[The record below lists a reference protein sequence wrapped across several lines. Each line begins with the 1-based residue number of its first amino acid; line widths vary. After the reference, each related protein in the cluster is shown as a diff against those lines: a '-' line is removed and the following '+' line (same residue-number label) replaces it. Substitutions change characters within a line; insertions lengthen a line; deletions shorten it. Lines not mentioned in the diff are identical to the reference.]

1 MRKIAFIFPGQGSQY
16 VGMGKELYNH
26 INESKAIFDFA
37 DEVLDFKVS
46 ELCFNGPKE
55 ELDKTE
61 NTQPAILTLSIAIL
75 RALEGK
81 GIKPYITAGLSLGEY
96 SALVASG
103 SLSFEEALL
112 LVRKRGKL
120 MEEVVPKG
128 IGSMAAIIG
137 LSYEKVEEI
146 IKGASSKG
154 FIAISNI
161 NCPKQIVL
169 GGEVAAIKEACNI
182 AKDMGAMRAVE
193 LSVSGP
199 FHTAMLKEAAN
210 NLELELNKVKFN
222 KPNIPIITNV
232 TGEVMEEENFVET
245 LKKQV
250 MSPVLWEKSIET
262 MINKSVDTFIEI
274 GPSKVLSGF
283 IKKINRKVDMFNI
296 EDLDTLE
303 KTISSLK
310 EELLC

>member
-16 VGMGKELYNH
+16 VGMGKELYDH
-26 INESKAIFDFA
+26 ISESKAIFDFA

-55 ELDKTE
+55 ELDKTK
-61 NTQPAILTLSIAIL
+61 NTQPAILTVSIAIL

-120 MEEVVPKG
+120 MEEAVPKG

-137 LSYEKVEEI
+137 LSYERVDEI
-146 IKGASSKG
+146 VKGASSKG

-262 MINKSVDTFIEI
+262 MINKGVDTFIEI

-283 IKKINRKVDMFNI
+283 IKKINRKVEIFNI

-303 KTISSLK
+303 KTISSL
-310 EELLC
+310 

>member
-120 MEEVVPKG
+120 MEEAVPKG

-146 IKGASSKG
+146 VKGASSKG

-303 KTISSLK
+303 KTISSL
-310 EELLC
+310 

>member
-16 VGMGKELYNH
+16 VGMCKELYDH
-26 INESKAIFDFA
+26 ISESKAIFDFA

-55 ELDKTE
+55 ELDKTK
-61 NTQPAILTLSIAIL
+61 NTQPAILTVSIAIL

-120 MEEVVPKG
+120 MEEAVPKG

-146 IKGASSKG
+146 VKGASSKG

-199 FHTAMLKEAAN
+199 FHTAMLKEAAD

-222 KPNIPIITNV
+222 KPNIPIITNI
-232 TGEVMEEENFVET
+232 TGEVMEEDNFVET

-262 MINKSVDTFIEI
+262 MINKGVDTFIEI

-283 IKKINRKVDMFNI
+283 IKKINRKVEIFNI

-303 KTISSLK
+303 KTISSL
-310 EELLC
+310 

>member
-16 VGMGKELYNH
+16 VGMGKELYDH
-26 INESKAIFDFA
+26 ISESKAIFDFA
-37 DEVLDFKVS
+37 DEALDFKVS

-55 ELDKTE
+55 ELDKTK
-61 NTQPAILTLSIAIL
+61 NTQPAILTVSIAIL

-120 MEEVVPKG
+120 MEEAVPKG

-146 IKGASSKG
+146 VKGASSKG

-222 KPNIPIITNV
+222 KHNIPIITNV

-303 KTISSLK
+303 KTISSL
-310 EELLC
+310 